1 MSYRKFLIIAVTFL
15 AFEKA
20 YASMS
25 DHIALVTQ
33 GCPSSNSLLIKK
45 SLLEMKKSINCN
57 EKFTKQ
63 LLKDCVTVDCF
74 HLVESYKKNIQGRSG
89 AVVGE

>member
-1 MSYRKFLIIAVTFL
+1 MSYRNFLIIAVTFL
-15 AFEKA
+15 AFAKA

-45 SLLEMKKSINCN
+45 SLLEMKKSINCD

-63 LLKDCVTVDCF
+63 LLNNCAHMDCAQ
-74 HLVESYKKNIQGRSG
+74 LVESYKKNIQGRAGS
-89 AVVGE
+89 VVGE